1 MLSRTADA
9 LYWIG
14 RYTERAENGAR
25 LLDVHLHLAM
35 DPHAGV
41 PAPWKALVG
50 ISGDLLRFLERYDAT
65 SRETILEFL
74 TFDAGN
80 PNAILSCLRAAR
92 ENARACRDT
101 LSSPLWER
109 LNETAL
115 EASEAAAKGEA
126 PAGFFADLRRAGRL
140 LEILADDTMLHDEA
154 WHFLRLGRLIERA
167 DKVSRILDLPHWLPG
182 GTVERVEDVAWSAAL
197 QSGGGLELYRRRH
210 GRLRAEG
217 AIDFLLL
224 DREFPRSVHASLSG
238 AEASLHA
245 LTGTPPDGH
254 RNDPEQRLGQ
264 LRAEL
269 AFARAEE
276 VAADGLHGFL
286 DAFQLKL
293 NLASDAVT
301 EALFPTEPLEIG
313 EVA

>member
-1 MLSRTADA
+1 MLPRTADA
-9 LYWIG
+9 MYWIG
-14 RYTERAENGAR
+14 RYVERAENGAR
-25 LLDVHLHLAM
+25 LLDVQLRLAM
-35 DPHAGV
+35 DPNAGA
-41 PAPWKALVG
+41 PEPWKALVG

-65 SRETILEFL
+65 SRETALEFL

-80 PNAILSCLRAAR
+80 PNSILSCLRAAR
-92 ENARACRDT
+92 ENARASRDA
-101 LSSPLWER
+101 LSSSLWEH

-115 EASEAAAKGEA
+115 DVSEAAAKGAA
-126 PAGFFADLRRAGRL
+126 PAGFFAGLRRAGRL
-140 LEILADDTMLHDEA
+140 LESLADDTMLHDEG

-182 GTVERVEDVAWSAAL
+182 GASERVEDVAWSAVL
-197 QSGGGLELYRRRH
+197 QSAGGLELYRQRH
-210 GRLRAEG
+210 GRMRTEG

-224 DREFPRSVHASLSG
+224 DREVPRSVHASLSG
-238 AEASLHA
+238 AEAALHA
-245 LTGTPPDGH
+245 LTGTPPEGH
-254 RNDPEQRLGQ
+254 RNAAEQRLGQ

-286 DAFQLKL
+286 DGFQLKL

-301 EALFPTEPLEIG
+301 EAFFLAESLEIG